1 MTDPI
6 IEQARAVEA
15 ASAGDTES
23 LQVFIRDFCQHDF
36 WISAEVKDHVEGK
49 DLVSF
54 SFNQV
59 EGVDLPVLMA
69 FCRQPEGEAAKGR
82 QAHSGLVLLSLAGKT
97 RFHLVL
103 INGEDNH
110 TLPHDRLLLMLR
122 LLELESGVKAST
134 PQAEPDPMVFH
145 QAAPPAL
152 TRAIYDYCR
161 QSPDILQCRIG
172 IASSPGQSLTLP
184 DFMVML
190 EGMNL
195 QVHRE
200 AISTLAARHMP
211 PNQMLLMIDPEAG
224 LDSHL
229 NYAAVLKTFPPFY
242 GKSQDQG
249 LWARL
254 KRRLNPPRVPWI
266 QAEITP
272 E

>member
-6 IEQARAVEA
+6 IVQARAVEA
-15 ASAGDTES
+15 AGSPEAF
-23 LQVFIRDFCQHDF
+23 QAFIRDFCQHDF
-36 WISAEVKDHVEGK
+36 WISAEIKDHVEGK

-54 SFNQV
+54 SFNQI

-69 FCRQPEGEAAKGR
+69 FCSQPEGEAAEGR
-82 QAHSGLVLLSLAGKT
+82 QAYSGLVVLSLAGKT
-97 RFHLVL
+97 RFHTVL
-103 INGEDNH
+103 IDGEENH
-110 TLPHDRLLLMLR
+110 TLDHDRLLLMLR
-122 LLELESGVKAST
+122 ILELESGAKEST
-134 PQAEPDPMVFH
+134 PRAELDPMLFQ

-161 QSPDILQCRIG
+161 QSPDIIQCRIG
-172 IASSPGQSLTLP
+172 IASSPGQALTLP
-184 DFMVML
+184 DFLVML

-200 AISTLAARHMP
+200 AISTLATQHMP

-242 GKSQDQG
+242 GKGQG
-249 LWARL
+249 QGWWARL
-254 KRRLNPPRVPWI
+254 KRRFHPPRVPWI